1 MPLFFCITNR
11 APVLVE
17 KCGECLLKACPLLL
31 TPYPFY
37 EVKLKKP
44 RNKEGSQFRKLLL
57 STHENPKNAAD
68 VLHKVN
74 WVVVAVDD
82 DDACVECKRGFS
94 VH

>member
-1 MPLFFCITNR
+1 M
-11 APVLVE
+11 
-17 KCGECLLKACPLLL
+17 
-31 TPYPFY
+31 
-37 EVKLKKP
+37 KLKKP
-44 RNKEGSQFRKLLL
+44 KNKEGSQFRKLLL

-94 VH
+94 VHKVSLNGRNIWALKKR